1 MELFLGTFEHTID
14 SKNRLTLPSTWRKI
28 FVDDKVIISISI
40 DNCIEIRT
48 TKSFNDF
55 TNTLQQFG
63 QQQASSRNIL
73 RTVFSNSAEVNIDS
87 AGRVLVPNSLLSLA
101 NINKSVVLLGVGD
114 KIEIWDCSMYT
125 NERRI
130 NDVNNLCKELESLGV
145 NGK

>member
-55 TNTLQQFG
+55 TNTLAQFG

-87 AGRVLVPNSLLSLA
+87 AGRVLVPSSLLSLA

-114 KIEIWDCSMYT
+114 KIEIWDCGMYT

-145 NGK
+145 TGK

>member
-14 SKNRLTLPSTWRKI
+14 SKNRLTLPSAWRKI
-28 FVDDKVIISISI
+28 FIDDKVIISISI

-55 TNTLQQFG
+55 TNTLAQFG

-114 KIEIWDCSMYT
+114 KIEIWDCCMYT